1 MNPEAEG
8 PSELDLVQAKI
19 AQLKESTKVP
29 REPPQATPGLV
40 FSMGFAVIGSLM
52 AGETFGRYLSEKAGN
67 PQYSLVGWV
76 LGFGMAG
83 LAVYQLLRPYM
94 K

>member
-1 MNPEAEG
+1 MNPDTEE

-19 AQLKESTKVP
+19 EQLKESCKVP
-29 REPPQATPGLV
+29 AGPPQATPGLV

-52 AGETFGRYLSEKAGN
+52 AGERFGVYLSEKAGN

-76 LGFGMAG
+76 LGFGLAG

>member
-1 MNPEAEG
+1 MSEPNELEELQEQIQRLKGPPE
-8 PSELDLVQAKI
+8 
-19 AQLKESTKVP
+19 KEPEKGGG
-29 REPPQATPGLV
+29 QMAGIGLV
-40 FSMGFAVIGSLM
+40 FSLGFTVLGALM
-52 AGETFGRYLSEKAGN
+52 AGDHFGRYLSEKAGN

>member
-1 MNPEAEG
+1 MNPDAEG

-19 AQLKESTKVP
+19 AQLKEST
-29 REPPQATPGLV
+29 QATPGLV